1 MAATSNARARKMAT
15 RSALINV
22 MVKAAEKAAKSLK
35 KDFGEVE
42 HLQVSRKG
50 PADFVSNADIQAQ
63 KILTDELS
71 KARPGFGFVVEE
83 KDKNLDTAAKTER
96 WIIDPLD
103 GTSNFLHGLPHW
115 AISIGAER
123 EGEIVAGVVL
133 DPIKDELFWA
143 EKGVGA
149 YCNSKRLR
157 VSARGDLVDCLIATG
172 TPFAGTM
179 DRWPHFAKQ
188 VDAVMPKVAGIRRW
202 GVASLDLAYVA
213 AGRFDGYWES
223 GLGYYDVAAGGLM
236 VKEAGGF
243 IHPID
248 KTKHPLTDG
257 DIIAANAKISEH
269 LVKLIRG

>member
-1 MAATSNARARKMAT
+1 MNS

-22 MVKAAEKAAKSLK
+22 MMKAAEKAAKSLK

-50 PADFVSNADIQAQ
+50 PADFVSTADMQSQ
-63 KILTDELS
+63 KILREELA
-71 KARPGFGFVVEE
+71 KARPNFGFVVEE
-83 KDKNLDTAAKTER
+83 ADLAADTSGKAER

-115 AISIGAER
+115 TVSIAAER
-123 EGEIVAGVVL
+123 EGEIVAGVII
-133 DPIKDELFWA
+133 DPIKNETFWA

-149 YCNSKRLR
+149 YCNSKRMR
-157 VSARGDLVDCLIATG
+157 VSARTDMRDCLIACG
-172 TPFAGTM
+172 VPFAGVLARQPLFM
-179 DRWPHFAKQ
+179 PQ
-188 VDAVMPKVAGIRRW
+188 LNAVMPKSAGVRRW

-213 AGRFDGYWES
+213 AGRLDGYWES

-243 IHPID
+243 VVPID
-248 KTKHPLTDG
+248 TGKHPLKDG
-257 DIIAANAKISEH
+257 DLIASNSAIH
-269 LVKLIRG
+269 DTLVKLIREAR